1 MNLRTVRDAAQMLG
15 VNEMRV
21 RRAARDGRIPAMQ
34 LGNRMLVDVDAA
46 CDVLSRPDG
55 VTIDVVSAETGL
67 TESAIRRAIREGW
80 MPYEKPGKAYLFDM
94 GRTVVQMDKR
104 IVGESVEPSVS
115 RATQRR
121 ANRSVA
127 GRSARMVLA

>member
-1 MNLRTVRDAAQMLG
+1 MKMRTVPDAAQMLG

-34 LGNRMLVDVDAA
+34 LGNRMLVDVDVA

-67 TESAIRRAIREGW
+67 TESAIRRGIREGW
-80 MPYEKPGKAYLFDM
+80 MPCEKPGRAYLFDLDLV
-94 GRTVVQMDKR
+94 RAAIEKR
-104 IVGESVEPSVS
+104 MRDQVTNS
-115 RATQRR
+115 R
-121 ANRSVA
+121 
-127 GRSARMVLA
+127 

>member
-94 GRTVVQMDKR
+94 DMVRAAIDKR
-104 IVGESVEPSVS
+104 MRDQAMS
-115 RATQRR
+115 
-121 ANRSVA
+121 NR
-127 GRSARMVLA
+127 

>member
-1 MNLRTVRDAAQMLG
+1 
-15 VNEMRV
+15 
-21 RRAARDGRIPAMQ
+21 MQ

>member
-34 LGNRMLVDVDAA
+34 LGNRMLVDVDVA

-80 MPYEKPGKAYLFDM
+80 MPYEKPSKAYLFDM
-94 GRTVVQMDKR
+94 DMVRAAIEKR
-104 IVGESVEPSVS
+104 M
-115 RATQRR
+115 RDQAMN
-121 ANRSVA
+121 NR
-127 GRSARMVLA
+127 